1 MAAVAIVGV
10 PCSGHDCYPPR
21 PSAASN
27 NATVF
32 VNGIPMHAVGD
43 LWPAHSCD
51 DDFHIG
57 VVASGSAKTFVNGR
71 PVARIGDGIGGGC
84 LSIISAG
91 SANVYCGG

>member
-21 PSAASN
+21 PSVESA

-32 VNGIPMHAVGD
+32 VNGIPLHAVGD
-43 LWPAHSCD
+43 LWPAHFCD
-51 DDFHIG
+51 DDVHIG
-57 VVASGSAKTFVNGR
+57 VIASGSAKTFVGGK
-71 PVARIGDGIGGGC
+71 PVARMGDGIGGGC

-91 SANVYCGG
+91 SSNVYCGG